1 MNSLLAR
8 VLLPGLLLGLLLGAC
23 AGGDSS
29 PDSSDAEAAASDP
42 ANAPREL
49 VASEA
54 EAGSGSAA
62 GADATDTSSV
72 ESDRDGLLERDAS
85 SETTD
90 GRPSRAALVDV
101 EEIWIPGGTF
111 SMGST
116 DPLARP
122 DEQPVHRVRVS
133 GFWID
138 RTEVTNRQYDAFV
151 RATGYVTVAERPI
164 VWEDLA
170 AQLPPGTPHPGE
182 EALRPGSLVFM
193 EPSEPVPLDRFDLW
207 WSWTPGACWRAPEG
221 PGSDLEGRWD
231 HPVVQ
236 VAYEDAAAF
245 AAWAG
250 KRLPTEAEW
259 EFAARGGLEGAP
271 FAWGSEPLAPERCN
285 IWTGSFPDANSAADG
300 FPRTAP
306 VGSFPAN
313 GFGLHDVAG
322 NVWEWCSDFFDP
334 GTYARRAAS
343 GDVAVDPVGPAESVD
358 PRSPYSKVSRV
369 QRGGSFLCN
378 DSYCASYRPSARM
391 ASAQDT
397 GLSHLGFRCV
407 RGGDPPA
414 DER

>member
-1 MNSLLAR
+1 
-8 VLLPGLLLGLLLGAC
+8 
-23 AGGDSS
+23 
-29 PDSSDAEAAASDP
+29 
-42 ANAPREL
+42 
-49 VASEA
+49 
-54 EAGSGSAA
+54 
-62 GADATDTSSV
+62 
-72 ESDRDGLLERDAS
+72 
-85 SETTD
+85 
-90 GRPSRAALVDV
+90 
-101 EEIWIPGGTF
+101 
-111 SMGST
+111 MGST

-182 EALRPGSLVFM
+182 EALRPGSLVFE
-193 EPSEPVPLDRFDLW
+193 EPAEPVPLDRFDLW
-207 WSWTPGACWRAPEG
+207 WVWTPGACWRAPEG
-221 PGSDLEGRWD
+221 PGTDLQGRWD
-231 HPVVQ
+231 HPVVH

-271 FAWGSEPLAPERCN
+271 FAWGSEPLTPERCN
-285 IWTGSFPDANSAADG
+285 VWTGSFPNQNSAADG
-300 FPRTAP
+300 FARTAP
-306 VGSFPAN
+306 VGSYPAN

-334 GTYARRAAS
+334 RTYARRAAE
-343 GDVAVDPVGPAESVD
+343 GEEAVDPAGPSESVD
-358 PRSPYSKVSRV
+358 PRAPFSKVSRV

-407 RGGDPPA
+407 RDGDPPEDHPA
-414 DER
+414 GGR